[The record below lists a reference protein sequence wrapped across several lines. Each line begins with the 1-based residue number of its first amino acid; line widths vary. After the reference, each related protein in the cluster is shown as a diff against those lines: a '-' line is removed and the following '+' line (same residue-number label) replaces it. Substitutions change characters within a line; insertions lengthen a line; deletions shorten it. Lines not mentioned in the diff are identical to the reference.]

1 MQEDEEENRQ
11 GGRVVIPV
19 QEGVE
24 EENRQGGR
32 VAAIEG
38 RASAVDAPPSPAK
51 NLCPS
56 PQGEFGVVQCNV
68 E

>member
-1 MQEDEEENRQ
+1 MA
-11 GGRVVIPV
+11 IPV
-19 QEGVE
+19 KEGE

-38 RASAVDAPPSPAK
+38 RASAVDARPSPAK

-56 PQGEFGVVQCNV
+56 PQGEFGVVKCNT
-68 E
+68 EKWQLP